1 VTKRVVAVALAVG
14 VLVACGG
21 GGRSSTVAGG
31 DGAEVD
37 VVAVAAV
44 ARKLRGQPQRADEIL
59 AEAGWDRARFEA
71 ALFTIA
77 EDPKA
82 SVRYGKLLQ
91 QQP

>member
-1 VTKRVVAVALAVG
+1 MTKRILSVAILVG
-14 VLVACGG
+14 ALVACGG
-21 GGRSSTVAGG
+21 GGRSTTVAGA

-44 ARKLRGQPQRADEIL
+44 ARKLRAQPDQADAIL

-82 SVRYGKLLQ
+82 SVRYTKLLQ